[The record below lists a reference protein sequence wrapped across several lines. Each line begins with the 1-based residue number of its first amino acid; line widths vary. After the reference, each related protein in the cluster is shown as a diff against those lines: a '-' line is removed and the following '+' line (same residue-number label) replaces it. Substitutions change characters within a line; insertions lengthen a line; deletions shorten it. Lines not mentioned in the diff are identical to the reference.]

1 MILSEWAVLVKGLKS
16 AYTYEKFLPDADAV
30 KVWFELLKDI
40 DYTVLNMA
48 CQQYISTN
56 KFAPTIADLR
66 ELCSNVSNGQLPDYG
81 KAWEEVL
88 MAIRKCGM
96 YQEDLALESMSEQTR
111 EVVKRMGFRNLCV
124 SENVAADRAN
134 FRMIYEQISQRK
146 KTDMQ
151 IPQGVKNAISA
162 VQGNLIEKKENNHG

>member
-1 MILSEWAVLVKGLKS
+1 MTLSEWTVLVKGLKS

-81 KAWEEVL
+81 MAWEEVL

-96 YQEDLALESMSEQTR
+96 YQENLALERMSEQTR
-111 EVVKRMGFRNLCV
+111 QVVKRMGFKNLCT

-151 IPQGVKNAISA
+151 IPQSVKNAISA
-162 VQGNLIEKKENNHG
+162 VQGNLIESKGE

>member
-1 MILSEWAVLVKGLKS
+1 MTLSEWAVLVKGLKS

-81 KAWEEVL
+81 MAWEEVL

-96 YQEDLALESMSEQTR
+96 YQENLALERMSEQTR
-111 EVVKRMGFRNLCV
+111 QVVKRMGFKNLCT
-124 SENVAADRAN
+124 SENQAADRAN

-151 IPQGVKNAISA
+151 IPQSVKNAISA
-162 VQGNLIEKKENNHG
+162 VQGNSIERKEK

>member
-1 MILSEWAVLVKGLKS
+1 MTLSEWAVLVKGLKS

-81 KAWEEVL
+81 MAWEEVL

-96 YQEDLALESMSEQTR
+96 YQENLALERMSEQTR
-111 EVVKRMGFRNLCV
+111 QAVKRMGFKNLCT
-124 SENVAADRAN
+124 SENQAADRAN

-151 IPQGVKNAISA
+151 IPQSVKNAISA
-162 VQGNLIEKKENNHG
+162 VQGNLIERKGE

>member
-1 MILSEWAVLVKGLKS
+1 MTLSEWTVLVKGLKS

-96 YQEDLALESMSEQTR
+96 YQENLALERMSEQTR
-111 EVVKRMGFRNLCV
+111 QVVKRMGFKNLCT

-151 IPQGVKNAISA
+151 IPQSVKNAISA
-162 VQGNLIEKKENNHG
+162 VQGNLIESKGE

>member
-1 MILSEWAVLVKGLKS
+1 MTFDDWKIIAKGLKS
-16 AYTYEKFLPDADAV
+16 AYTYEKFLPDADALN
-30 KVWFELLKDI
+30 VWFELLKDI
-40 DYTVLNMA
+40 EYQILNMA

-66 ELCSNVSNGQLPDYG
+66 ELCSNTVNGELPDYG

-96 YQEDLALESMSEQTR
+96 YQEDLAFERMSEQTR
-111 EVVKRMGFRNLCV
+111 QVVKRMGFKNLCT
-124 SENVAADRAN
+124 SENVTADRAN

-151 IPQGVKNAISA
+151 IPQNVKNAISA
-162 VQGNLIEKKENNHG
+162 VQGNLIESKGE